1 MVNILIVDNKID
13 FAMSLINLLNK
24 NENIRVCAIAKNA
37 NEGLILRIKELNIY

>member
-24 NENIRVCAIAKNA
+24 NENIRSMC
-37 NEGLILRIKELNIY
+37 YS